1 MAGTSNRAARVL
13 TRAVLLGAL
22 GAVLAG
28 LFLMHG
34 APGAAS
40 GGCHG
45 GMVAVPAMPH
55 HQHSMDRP
63 ASAEPAAGLCLAT
76 SIRSGFD
83 PVPVGVLEPVVAG
96 LLAVAVGFVASR
108 PTDRGPPG
116 GRALLTQVCVSR
128 T

>member
-1 MAGTSNRAARVL
+1 MAGTSNRTARVL
-13 TRAVLLGAL
+13 TRAVLL

-45 GMVAVPAMPH
+45 GMAVSVTSQHHAMDQPV
-55 HQHSMDRP
+55 SGKP
-63 ASAEPAAGLCLAT
+63 TGGLCLAT
-76 SIRSGFD
+76 PIRSGFD
-83 PVPVGVLEPVVAG
+83 LLPVGVLVSVVTG
-96 LLAVAVGFVASR
+96 LLIVAVGFVVSR

-116 GRALLTQVCVSR
+116 GRALLAQVCVSR